1 MFFTLYPSLPADA
14 EDLIRRCDFPAMVDN
29 PLRRL
34 MFPRSGMDVDEEEI
48 QWNIDALRVSL
59 EGQEM
64 KFCKVCTGDGEPVGF
79 AGWTPPVGDR
89 VKSAE
94 ATSGESED
102 VNEEKKGKGNTPPKS
117 LDIAA
122 WLDATKKFKA
132 EKDRV
137 LQGRKNMWRKSPL
150 PG

>member
-1 MFFTLYPSLPADA
+1 
-14 EDLIRRCDFPAMVDN
+14 
-29 PLRRL
+29 
-34 MFPRSGMDVDEEEI
+34 MFPRSGTDVDEEEI

-94 ATSGESED
+94 ATSGDSED
-102 VNEEKKGKGNTPPKS
+102 VDEEKKDKETRQIGQGRGKGNTPPKS

-137 LQGRKNMWRKSPL
+137 LQGRKNMWRKSPP